1 VKKILTLLLLLPLL
15 SIAQVGVNTTTPR
28 AALDVE
34 STNNGVLIPRV
45 QLTSILD
52 ITTVINPNTGPLETS
67 TLVYNIAPAGTI
79 PNNVVAGF
87 YYWNGSQWT
96 AIAGNAS
103 SDHDWYEVGTTVA
116 PNAIT
121 DEMFH
126 LGNVAIGKNTAN
138 HKLDVETTN
147 QNVGIFNNLIK
158 SLSLGI
164 GYGFDNTMNINSN
177 DETQAIRNRFLGTGT
192 GLKTG
197 LKNYADSS
205 ILGSKIGIDNELNA
219 SGSNYLFGMRNTLN
233 HSGSDLTLGLFN
245 TINNPVG
252 STGTTHAIENR
263 ITNNSTF
270 ETTAVFNVIDSPD
283 GGGGGSYGIHNFIGG
298 RKTGGKYGFRNVISS
313 LVQDDMYGVSNSI
326 TSTVDNGSIYGLYND
341 FNTNSNTP
349 TYGNSN
355 QLGGTG
361 DGIIR
366 GVYSFITNS
375 GNGNHIGIL
384 SNLSG
389 SGNGSKI
396 GTYTYIDPTAGGT
409 HYGIHSEVLKLGAN
423 NFAGYFLGNVGVGT
437 TNTNTYTFPPSRGTN
452 GQIMQT
458 DGFGNLSWTNPLS
471 IGTGW
476 SIFGNSAIVT
486 PANPAIYGT
495 SFISATEN
503 FIGTTNAQAF
513 VVGTNNI
520 ERMRVLPT
528 GNVGIGI
535 ATSPARL
542 TVRGTINAPAIPGAT
557 SNAML
562 RIGNELDAL
571 DIGKAGATGNFSAWL
586 QSGFQGTTDPM
597 SLQPLG
603 GNVGIGTTNPT
614 SSLEIESGGITELKL
629 SSRGAF
635 GATRLSM
642 YSDKTLPNEWRPA
655 YIESA
660 DNGAFTG
667 RLDFYT
673 NGTGAANRLGSVR
686 AMSIV
691 NGNVGVGITNPTQKL
706 HAFENADTNKSVILG
721 EARQINTGTD
731 FLNIGVKGNGN
742 GTGGWGFGVGVLG
755 MSDVNNTYNSTGVYA
770 LLGTV
775 NPTFSTSFSR
785 NQALIAN
792 GNGIG
797 NSAMFVGG
805 NIGIGVPL
813 DTNPTNLVHIN
824 NATPGA
830 LRIVDGTQGANRVLT
845 SDAAGVA
852 TWQNLSP
859 SGFSHYLGELYL
871 GGIIFELYKGSDGL
885 EHGLIVSLTESS
897 HAWQTTNTLVNAN
910 RSEDGAFNTAQMTS
924 SPAASYVSSL
934 GAGWYIPSIDE
945 LNILYNNRYYANK
958 ALRLGGYT
966 LISRTGSY
974 WSSTENT
981 SNTVFGLFSF
991 TGTFL
996 QLNKSDT
1003 FVVRAIRAF

>member
-1 VKKILTLLLLLPLL
+1 MKKILTLFLLLPLL
-15 SIAQVGVNTTTPR
+15 SMAQVGVNTTTPK

-34 STNNGVLIPRV
+34 STNNGLLIPRV

-52 ITTVINPNTGPLETS
+52 NTTIVNPNLGPLETS
-67 TLVYNIAPAGTI
+67 TLVYNLAAAGTA
-79 PNNVVAGF
+79 PDNVVAGF
-87 YYWNGSQWT
+87 YYWNNTSSRWIPIT
-96 AIAGNAS
+96 A
-103 SDHDWYEVGTTVA
+103 
-116 PNAIT
+116 
-121 DEMFH
+121 
-126 LGNVAIGKNTAN
+126 
-138 HKLDVETTN
+138 
-147 QNVGIFNNLIK
+147 
-158 SLSLGI
+158 
-164 GYGFDNTMNINSN
+164 
-177 DETQAIRNRFLGTGT
+177 
-192 GLKTG
+192 
-197 LKNYADSS
+197 
-205 ILGSKIGIDNELNA
+205 
-219 SGSNYLFGMRNTLN
+219 
-233 HSGSDLTLGLFN
+233 
-245 TINNPVG
+245 
-252 STGTTHAIENR
+252 STGWQVDGNDT
-263 ITNNSTF
+263 IT
-270 ETTAVFNVIDSPD
+270 
-283 GGGGGSYGIHNFIGG
+283 
-298 RKTGGKYGFRNVISS
+298 
-313 LVQDDMYGVSNSI
+313 
-326 TSTVDNGSIYGLYND
+326 
-341 FNTNSNTP
+341 
-349 TYGNSN
+349 
-355 QLGGTG
+355 
-361 DGIIR
+361 
-366 GVYSFITNS
+366 
-375 GNGNHIGIL
+375 
-384 SNLSG
+384 
-389 SGNGSKI
+389 
-396 GTYTYIDPTAGGT
+396 
-409 HYGIHSEVLKLGAN
+409 
-423 NFAGYFLGNVGVGT
+423 
-437 TNTNTYTFPPSRGTN
+437 
-452 GQIMQT
+452 
-458 DGFGNLSWTNPLS
+458 
-471 IGTGW
+471 
-476 SIFGNSAIVT
+476 T
-486 PANPAIYGT
+486 PANPITYGT
-495 SFISATEN
+495 SPIGSTEN
-503 FIGTTNAQAF
+503 FIGTTDANDF
-513 VVGTNNI
+513 TIGTNNI
-520 ERMRVLPT
+520 ERMRVKNTT
-528 GNVGIGI
+528 GF
-535 ATSPARL
+535 L
-542 TVRGTINAPAIPGAT
+542 
-557 SNAML
+557 
-562 RIGNELDAL
+562 
-571 DIGKAGATGNFSAWL
+571 
-586 QSGFQGTTDPM
+586 
-597 SLQPLG
+597 
-603 GNVGIGTTNPT
+603 GIGTANPST
-614 SSLEIESGGITELKL
+614 PLEVASSGINEFRL

-635 GATRLSM
+635 GASRFSM
-642 YSDKTLPNEWRPA
+642 ISDKELATEWRPT

-660 DNGAFTG
+660 DNGSFTG
-667 RLDFYT
+667 RMDFYT
-673 NGTGAANRLGSVR
+673 NGTGIANRFGSVR

-885 EHGLIVSLTESS
+885 EHGLIVSLTEPS